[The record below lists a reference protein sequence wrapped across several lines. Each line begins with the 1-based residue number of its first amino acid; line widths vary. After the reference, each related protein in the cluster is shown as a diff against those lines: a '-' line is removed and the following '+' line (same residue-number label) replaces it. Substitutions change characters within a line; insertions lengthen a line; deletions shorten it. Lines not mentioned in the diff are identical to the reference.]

1 MLISGRRNCESKRKE
16 HLRIAE
22 IMIHGEFSLT
32 LRLNSGQQTE
42 AFTFPWLVG
51 LSLES
56 FLDWLNPTKNWYI
69 L

>member
-1 MLISGRRNCESKRKE
+1 
-16 HLRIAE
+16 
-22 IMIHGEFSLT
+22 MIHGEFSLT

-69 L
+69 LWKSNITCD